1 MGAWRTS
8 GDASAMWT
16 TTTQCIREAAREV
29 LGVSKGCSSGH
40 KGDWWWN
47 GEVQGKGKT
56 KKVVYLKLVESVDN
70 QDNRE
75 NREHYKLAK
84 KKAKLAVT
92 AAKTAAFSRLY
103 EELEGQCGDKRLFR
117 QIRVDE
123 LEEAMRKMSRVKV
136 TGSNEILVEFW
147 KSAVKAGM
155 EWLTRLFNV
164 IFRMKKM
171 SDEWRWSTIV
181 PVYKNKGDIQNCN
194 NYRRS
199 STEVIH
205 LVRRL
210 MEQYRERKKDL
221 HMVFI
226 DLEKAYDK
234 VPREVLWRCLEDRY
248 VLVAYVRLIKDMY
261 DGEKTRVRTVD
272 GDSDHFPIM
281 MGLHQGSALS
291 PFLFALVIISKE
303 KCRGA

>member
-117 QIRVDE
+117 
-123 LEEAMRKMSRVKV
+123 LAK
-136 TGSNEILVEFW
+136 T
-147 KSAVKAGM
+147 
-155 EWLTRLFNV
+155 
-164 IFRMKKM
+164 
-171 SDEWRWSTIV
+171 
-181 PVYKNKGDIQNCN
+181 
-194 NYRRS
+194 
-199 STEVIH
+199 
-205 LVRRL
+205 
-210 MEQYRERKKDL
+210 RERKARDMDQVKCIKDEKSKVL
-221 HMVFI
+221 LDEGLI
-226 DLEKAYDK
+226 RRRWKAYFI
-234 VPREVLWRCLEDRY
+234 V
-248 VLVAYVRLIKDMY
+248 
-261 DGEKTRVRTVD
+261 
-272 GDSDHFPIM
+272 S
-281 MGLHQGSALS
+281 
-291 PFLFALVIISKE
+291 
-303 KCRGA
+303 